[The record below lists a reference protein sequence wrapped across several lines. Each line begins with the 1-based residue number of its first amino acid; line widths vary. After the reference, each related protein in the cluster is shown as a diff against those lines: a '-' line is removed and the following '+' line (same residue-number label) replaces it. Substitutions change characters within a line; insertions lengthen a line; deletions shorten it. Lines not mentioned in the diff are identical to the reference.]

1 MYQAYT
7 YTLDNSLTVQLPD
20 TTCVACPWHDIHM
33 KSAPMFREGPN
44 VIRDSHF

>member
-7 YTLDNSLTVQLPD
+7 CILDNSLIVELPD
-20 TTCVACPWHDIHM
+20 TTCVTCPWHDIHM
-33 KSAPMFREGPN
+33 KSAREGPN